1 MKHIVIIHTGGIGD
15 LVQTLPTLESVR
27 QKWPQTRLT
36 FIGRPERA
44 VLARLAG
51 AADVC
56 LDVETCGL
64 WRIAAGAKNGGD
76 LPPALAEADL
86 VLDFLF
92 EGRLASALER
102 TGAWVVSPR
111 PLPPADWAEP
121 AARWIFEEV
130 AKELDLPKVP
140 LEPRLRIDDAALEAS
155 RKVLAA
161 SGIRGPARQ
170 GVAAASPAA
179 VLHIG
184 SGSRQKNWPAGR
196 FADLARRLR
205 EEMARPVVW
214 LVGPAEEDWGLRPPA
229 ESGDAVIAQSGLDQL
244 AGILALADVYIG
256 NDSGITQIAA
266 AVRRPDGRA
275 TPTVAIFGPSNADV
289 WGPRGEHVR
298 VVRSPDGTM
307 GGIHVERVWAELR
320 FLVR

>member
-15 LVQTLPTLESVR
+15 LVQTLPTLDAVR
-27 QKWPQTRLT
+27 QRWPQARLT

-44 VLARLAG
+44 VLAHLAG

-64 WRIAAGAKNGGD
+64 WRIAAGTKNGSD

-161 SGIRGPARQ
+161 SVIRGPARQ

-184 SGSRQKNWPAGR
+184 SGSKQKNWPAGR

>member
-15 LVQTLPTLESVR
+15 LVQTLPTLEGVR
-27 QKWPQTRLT
+27 QKWPQARLT

-44 VLARLAG
+44 VLAHLAG

-140 LEPRLRIDDAALEAS
+140 LEPRLRIDDAALKAS

-184 SGSRQKNWPAGR
+184 SGSMRKNWPPDR

-214 LVGPAEEDWGLRPPA
+214 LVGPAEEDWGLRPPT

-244 AGILALADVYIG
+244 AGILALADVYVG

-289 WGPRGEHVR
+289 WGPRGRHVR
-298 VVRSPDGTM
+298 IVRSPDRTM
-307 GGIHVERVWAELR
+307 DGIYVERVWTELQ

>member
-15 LVQTLPTLESVR
+15 LVQTLPTLEGVR
-27 QKWPQTRLT
+27 QKWPQARLT

-44 VLARLAG
+44 VLAHLAG

-140 LEPRLRIDDAALEAS
+140 LEPRLRIDDAALKAS

-161 SGIRGPARQ
+161 SGIRGPA
-170 GVAAASPAA
+170 A

-184 SGSRQKNWPAGR
+184 SGSRRKNWPAGR

-205 EEMARPVVW
+205 KAMARPVVW
-214 LVGPAEEDWGLRPPA
+214 LVGPAEEDWGLRPPT

-244 AGILALADVYIG
+244 AGILALADVYVG

-289 WGPRGEHVR
+289 WGPRGRHVR
-298 VVRSPDGTM
+298 IVRSPDRTM
-307 GGIHVERVWAELR
+307 DGIYVERVWTELQ

>member
-15 LVQTLPTLESVR
+15 LVQTLPTLEGVR
-27 QKWPQTRLT
+27 QKWPQARLT

-44 VLARLAG
+44 VLAHLAG

-140 LEPRLRIDDAALEAS
+140 LEPRLRIDDAALKAS

-184 SGSRQKNWPAGR
+184 SGSRRKNWPAGR

-214 LVGPAEEDWGLRPPA
+214 LVGPAEEDWGLRPPT

-244 AGILALADVYIG
+244 AGILALADVYVG

-289 WGPRGEHVR
+289 WGPRGRHVR
-298 VVRSPDGTM
+298 IVRSPDRTM
-307 GGIHVERVWAELR
+307 DGIYVERVWTELQ

>member
-1 MKHIVIIHTGGIGD
+1 MKHIAIIHTGGIGD
-15 LVQTLPTLESVR
+15 LVQTLPTLEGVR
-27 QKWPQTRLT
+27 QKWPQARLT

-56 LDVETCGL
+56 IDVETCGL
-64 WRIAAGAKNGGD
+64 WRIAARTGGD

-92 EGRLASALER
+92 EGRLTHTLEKR
-102 TGAWVVSPR
+102 GAWVVSPR
-111 PLPPADWAEP
+111 PLPPTGWTEP
-121 AARWIFEEV
+121 ASHWIYQEV

-140 LEPRLRIDDAALEAS
+140 LEPRLRLDDAALEES
-155 RKVLAA
+155 RRVLAA
-161 SGIRGPARQ
+161 SGIRGPA
-170 GVAAASPAA
+170 AAI
-179 VLHIG
+179 HIG
-184 SGSRQKNWPAGR
+184 SGSMRKNWPPDR

-214 LVGPAEEDWGLRPPA
+214 LVGPAEEDWGLRPPT

-244 AGILALADVYIG
+244 AGILALADVYVG